1 MPSQPT
7 VLRVEFAEPVSV
19 GSGGLVGVTAVEVT
33 ADVMT
38 FEGDHIA
45 FWRTGEAMGRVPVS
59 TLSRVVTLGAEDE
72 DLGGSGDGVAR
83 RRADGRRWG
92 GDEEGQ
98 PPNGYLAESE
108 VEYPVAQQS

>member
-72 DLGGSGDGVAR
+72 DLGSSDR
-83 RRADGRRWG
+83 RRADGRRWS
-92 GDEEGQ
+92 GDDEGQ

-108 VEYPVAQQS
+108 VEYPVAQQT

>member
-72 DLGGSGDGVAR
+72 DSGEPVTR

-92 GDEEGQ
+92 NDEEGQ
-98 PPNGYLAESE
+98 QANGYLNESE
-108 VEYPVAQQS
+108 VEYPVAQQT

>member
-59 TLSRVVTLGAEDE
+59 PLSRVVTLGAEDE
-72 DLGGSGDGVAR
+72 DLGSGDGR
-83 RRADGRRWG
+83 PRRADGRRWG
-92 GDEEGQ
+92 NDEEGQ

-108 VEYPVAQQS
+108 VEYPVAQQT

>member
-72 DLGGSGDGVAR
+72 DLGGTDGVAR
-83 RRADGRRWG
+83 RRADGRRWDG
-92 GDEEGQ
+92 EEGQ

-108 VEYPVAQQS
+108 VEYPVAQQT